1 MLALRIS
8 IVASAVL
15 GITYVTWRWLYSLN
29 MSAWWIAV
37 PLVVFETYSIIDS
50 LFFSMTVWRA
60 KTRPAPPGVPIDFTV
75 DVFITA

>member
-29 MSAWWIAV
+29 MSAWWIALINA
-37 PLVVFETYSIIDS
+37 LVDEFTYERIDDHNVWHIAK
-50 LFFSMTVWRA
+50 MTSRL
-60 KTRPAPPGVPIDFTV
+60 
-75 DVFITA
+75 